1 MIDFIARG
9 LFDGPKLKGRVIDG
23 ADHLLITPN
32 GSYPDV
38 RMGLTDFDPQAG
50 IYRISVDFT
59 YYR

>member
-1 MIDFIARG
+1 MCSSDLRTLVVCEQLQDQVLSA
-9 LFDGPKLKGRVIDG
+9 LL
-23 ADHLLITPN
+23 ADINTVA
-32 GSYPDV
+32 DV